1 MDRVRSGDQFQLTA
15 SFFDQNG
22 SPVIP
27 LTAKYVV
34 SLAKGGAVLRA
45 ATAIPGTLATAMSF
59 WINQADTAMQDTT
72 KREEEHVVTVI
83 ATYGTDTDGN
93 PEQKSEEYHFEVVW
107 TPQAPN

>member
-1 MDRVRSGDQFQLTA
+1 MDIVRSGDQFQLTA

-22 SPVIP
+22 APVIP
-27 LTAKYVV
+27 TTAKYVV

-45 ATAIPGTLATAMSF
+45 AVAIPGTLAVAMTWF
-59 WINQADTAMQDTT
+59 INQLDTAMQNVT

-83 ATYGTDTDGN
+83 ATYGTDSDGN
-93 PEQKSEEYHFEVVW
+93 PEQKSEEYHFMVKW